1 MNLRTTIAL
10 PATRRDTPVPAPSP
24 SPRAPRRAD
33 VRLKI
38 RLGEMVLANPVV
50 RAMVMDCDPF
60 ARERQAWPLRQ
71 LRDLPGDVDAAFL
84 PSWPLAA
91 GEALPEVPGLWRYVP
106 ARYRR
111 YCIDLGMG
119 FDAYMATFSGKSRS
133 TLKRKVRRFRDAA
146 GGGLDVREYA
156 TPEAMPEFH
165 ALARMLSE
173 QTYQHRLMDAGM
185 PGGAA
190 FREELVARAAEGR
203 ARGFVLMMQGCP
215 AAYMYCPVDDGV
227 VAYERVG
234 YAPGL
239 RHLSPGTVL
248 FQHAIAA
255 LFATPGLAVFDFTE
269 GEGEHKEFFAT
280 GCVECAD
287 IYYLRRN
294 LRALVPVTAQ
304 RTTAAGSRAAAAAL
318 DALAVKPLAK
328 RLLRRLGRNPLSS
341 DRNGTSS

>member
-1 MNLRTTIAL
+1 MNVRTAIAL
-10 PATRRDTPVPAPSP
+10 RAARGAAPVPSP
-24 SPRAPRRAD
+24 SPGTPRRAD
-33 VRLKI
+33 IRLKI
-38 RLGEMVLANPVV
+38 RLGEMVLASPAL
-50 RAMVMDCDPF
+50 RAMVLDCDPF

-91 GEALPEVPGLWRYVP
+91 GEALPDVPGLWRYVP

-111 YCIDLGMG
+111 YYIDLGMG

-133 TLKRKVRRFRDAA
+133 TLKRKVRRFRDA
-146 GGGLDVREYA
+146 GGGELDVREYA

-165 ALARMLSE
+165 ALARSLSE

-185 PGGAA
+185 PDGDA
-190 FREELVARAAEGR
+190 FREELVARAAAGR
-203 ARGFVLMMQGCP
+203 ARGFVLMMQGRP

-234 YAPGL
+234 YAPEL

-248 FQHAIAA
+248 FQHAIAT
-255 LFATPGLAVFDFTE
+255 LFAIPGLAVFDFTE
-269 GEGEHKEFFAT
+269 GEGEHKEFFST

-287 IYYLRRN
+287 IYFLRRN
-294 LRALVPVTAQ
+294 LRTCVPVTAQ
-304 RTTAAGSRAAAAAL
+304 RAAAAGSRLAAAAL

-328 RLLRRLGRNPLSS
+328 RLLRRLGRAPIHS

>member
-1 MNLRTTIAL
+1 MNLRTAIAL
-10 PATRRDTPVPAPSP
+10 PATRGDTPVPAPSP